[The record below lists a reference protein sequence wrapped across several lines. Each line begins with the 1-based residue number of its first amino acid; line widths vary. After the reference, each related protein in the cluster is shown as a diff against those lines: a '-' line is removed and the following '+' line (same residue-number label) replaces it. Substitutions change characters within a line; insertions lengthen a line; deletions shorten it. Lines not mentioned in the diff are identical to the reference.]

1 VSEYQYYGFLA
12 LDRPLDERQLRE
24 VDAVSS
30 RAEVSTTRWVNMYNY
45 GNLRGDE
52 TRFVT
57 DYFDA
62 MVYAAN
68 WGTRRFSVGLPAG
81 RVDDEQILLHATG
94 DALSAELVTGK
105 VVVDFCSETE
115 DRDGWEDG
123 SGWMATL
130 APVRRRLLGGDT
142 RPLYLGWLL
151 GLQMGDLDDGDVEP
165 PVPDGLGDL
174 PADLEALADF
184 LRLDE
189 DLLATAA
196 ERSGELADRPEGLAA
211 WIAELP
217 DEEKTALLVEA
228 ATAGD
233 GSVGLQLLR
242 RFRSDVE
249 ARGGDNGAGERRTA
263 GEIEAEADRRRE
275 ARWEEERR
283 KAEADRVRRKAEAA
297 ERRAR
302 HLDRVEAQG
311 DAAWAKVD
319 ELAGHKRPKQYA
331 QAVELVGD
339 LRDVA
344 ARKGAEKVFAAQL
357 GHLRDRHASKQA
369 FLRRLDEAGLVSE
382 PALLRRLDDVPSGR

>member
-1 VSEYQYYGFLA
+1 MSEYQYYGFLA

-24 VDAVSS
+24 VDALSS
-30 RAEVSTTRWVNMYNY
+30 RAEVSTTRWVNTYNY
-45 GNLRGDE
+45 GSFRGDE

-62 MVYAAN
+62 MIYVAN
-68 WGTRRFSVGLPAG
+68 WGTRRFSVGLPAD

-217 DEEKTALLVEA
+217 GDE
-228 ATAGD
+228 
-233 GSVGLQLLR
+233 
-242 RFRSDVE
+242 
-249 ARGGDNGAGERRTA
+249 RTA
-263 GEIEAEADRRRE
+263 VVATPLIRSARFLAAPSATPLGDSRDAARRGWAWRRCGRPGPAPSEACRRRS
-275 ARWEEERR
+275 
-283 KAEADRVRRKAEAA
+283 
-297 ERRAR
+297 
-302 HLDRVEAQG
+302 G
-311 DAAWAKVD
+311 S
-319 ELAGHKRPKQYA
+319 
-331 QAVELVGD
+331 AVPAPG
-339 LRDVA
+339 
-344 ARKGAEKVFAAQL
+344 
-357 GHLRDRHASKQA
+357 
-369 FLRRLDEAGLVSE
+369 EAG
-382 PALLRRLDDVPSGR
+382 PR